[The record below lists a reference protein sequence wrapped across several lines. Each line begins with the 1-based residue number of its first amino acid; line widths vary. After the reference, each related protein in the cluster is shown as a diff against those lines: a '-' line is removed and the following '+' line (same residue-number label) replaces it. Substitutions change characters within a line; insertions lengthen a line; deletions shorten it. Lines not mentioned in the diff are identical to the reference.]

1 MQLSASYLQLYKSG
15 QVSEGSVGDGS
26 EAVPVKQTEKKKQ
39 WRKTNNASWS
49 TMTGYLGTSFDY
61 FIQVTLP

>member
-26 EAVPVKQTEKKKQ
+26 EAVPVKQTEKKNNGEKQ
-39 WRKTNNASWS
+39 
-49 TMTGYLGTSFDY
+49 TMPHGAL
-61 FIQVTLP
+61 